1 MRAIQRLAFGDLSRY
16 GYPRSDLG
24 AFTRITADGVT
35 VADLVTGAC
44 AVLLVFAAN
53 TGAARTETASS
64 AAETVFNMDNSS

>member
-1 MRAIQRLAFGDLSRY
+1 MALAFRGFF
-16 GYPRSDLG
+16 
-24 AFTRITADGVT
+24 FTCADGVT
-35 VADLVTGAC
+35 VADLVTGAY